1 MNQEYQNILVP
12 VDGSK
17 QAEQALNKAIA
28 VAKRN
33 DAHIDILNV
42 IDTRAMAYNFA
53 GMSDS
58 SIAYQLVDK
67 SKDYLDELYDNAK
80 QKQGFDNIDI
90 HIRLGNPKTVISFDF
105 PRDHQNDLIM
115 MGASGLTRL
124 QRAMVGSVTSFVKRN
139 APVDVLVVRT
149 DLNNEVPAGEINH
162 SKVVIRVIGLRLFD
176 ILTLILICD
185 DYVFNKTLILN
196 FRMPKYQCFQ

>member
-1 MNQEYQNILVP
+1 ITMNQEYQNILVP

-17 QAEQALNKAIA
+17 QAERALNKAIA

-80 QKQGFDNIDI
+80 QKQGFDNID
-90 HIRLGNPKTVISFDF
+90 
-105 PRDHQNDLIM
+105 
-115 MGASGLTRL
+115 
-124 QRAMVGSVTSFVKRN
+124 
-139 APVDVLVVRT
+139 
-149 DLNNEVPAGEINH
+149 
-162 SKVVIRVIGLRLFD
+162 
-176 ILTLILICD
+176 
-185 DYVFNKTLILN
+185 
-196 FRMPKYQCFQ
+196 

>member
-17 QAEQALNKAIA
+17 QAERALNKAIA

-115 MGASGLTRL
+115 MGACGLTRL
-124 QRAMVGSVTSFVKRN
+124 HQTNLEGYLFIRFARPSLKT
-139 APVDVLVVRT
+139 
-149 DLNNEVPAGEINH
+149 PA
-162 SKVVIRVIGLRLFD
+162 R
-176 ILTLILICD
+176 
-185 DYVFNKTLILN
+185 
-196 FRMPKYQCFQ
+196 

>member
-17 QAEQALNKAIA
+17 QAERALNKAIA

-149 DLNNEVPAGEINH
+149 DLNNEVPADE
-162 SKVVIRVIGLRLFD
+162 KD
-176 ILTLILICD
+176 A
-185 DYVFNKTLILN
+185 K
-196 FRMPKYQCFQ
+196 KK

>member
-17 QAEQALNKAIA
+17 QAERALNKAIA

-33 DAHIDILNV
+33 NAHIDILNV

-67 SKDYLDELYDNAK
+67 SKDYLDELHDNAK
-80 QKQGFDNIDI
+80 QNQGFDNIDI

-105 PRDHQNDLIM
+105 PRDHKNDLIM

-149 DLNNEVPAGEINH
+149 DLNNQVP
-162 SKVVIRVIGLRLFD
+162 V
-176 ILTLILICD
+176 D
-185 DYVFNKTLILN
+185 DKDQ
-196 FRMPKYQCFQ
+196 KQKEDK

>member
-1 MNQEYQNILVP
+1 
-12 VDGSK
+12 
-17 QAEQALNKAIA
+17 
-28 VAKRN
+28 
-33 DAHIDILNV
+33 
-42 IDTRAMAYNFA
+42 MAYNFA

-67 SKDYLDELYDNAK
+67 SKYYLDELYDNAK

-115 MGASGLTRL
+115 MGACGLTRL

-149 DLNNEVPAGEINH
+149 DLNNEVPADE
-162 SKVVIRVIGLRLFD
+162 KD
-176 ILTLILICD
+176 A
-185 DYVFNKTLILN
+185 K
-196 FRMPKYQCFQ
+196 KK

>member
-17 QAEQALNKAIA
+17 QAERALNKAIA

-149 DLNNEVPAGEINH
+149 DLNNEVPA
-162 SKVVIRVIGLRLFD
+162 
-176 ILTLILICD
+176 D
-185 DYVFNKTLILN
+185 DKDA
-196 FRMPKYQCFQ
+196 KKK